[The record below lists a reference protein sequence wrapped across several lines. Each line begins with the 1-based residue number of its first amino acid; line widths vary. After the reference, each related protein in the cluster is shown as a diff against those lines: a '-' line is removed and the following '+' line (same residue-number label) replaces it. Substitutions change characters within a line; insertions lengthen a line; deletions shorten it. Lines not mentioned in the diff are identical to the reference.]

1 MAPRGVRCALGNHNL
16 RGSGVRI
23 TNPKHIS
30 FIKKAMPHFRP
41 QERVCAQCKKAMENI
56 YTEKLK
62 RAIENQRRTL
72 GSLSVSSSTTL
83 SSDVSA
89 FQLVNE
95 QTAERGR
102 QTENVDTS
110 TDSSNEPTTSAAA
123 AARRQKKR
131 QQQSVDKYKTPQERN
146 IRLPNVQ
153 PYIRHQQFIHADPDI
168 MNIYLQ
174 GLTGETILS
183 LY

>member
-1 MAPRGVRCALGNHNL
+1 MAPRGIRCALGNHNL
-16 RGSGVRI
+16 RGTGVLI
-23 TNPKHIS
+23 TNAKHIS
-30 FIKKAMPHFRP
+30 FIKKAIPHFRP
-41 QERVCAQCKKAMENI
+41 QERVCVQCKKAMENI
-56 YTEKLK
+56 YTNKLK

-95 QTAERGR
+95 QTSDRDPKTG
-102 QTENVDTS
+102 NVDAS

-123 AARRQKKR
+123 AARRQKKC
-131 QQQSVDKYKTPQERN
+131 QQQLIDKYKAPQERN
-146 IRLPNVQ
+146 VRLPNVQ
-153 PYIRHQQFIHADPDI
+153 PYIRHQQFIHANPEI

-174 GLTGETILS
+174 GLTGG
-183 LY
+183 